1 MTARTLRSATRSSCH
16 GAARRSGRGRRAL
29 ATVAVM
35 TALGTTLSEATS
47 KALLREFGVPI
58 ADEREVADATSAA
71 AAASAVGFPVVVKL
85 CGDAIAHKTERGL
98 VKLRLADASAV
109 TAAAQELLGKATAA
123 DGPVSLL
130 VAPMISGNRE
140 LIAGIVRDP
149 QFGAN
154 VMLGVGGVLAEAV
167 ADVVFRPVPISAA
180 DAGEMIDGLAT
191 QRLLGEFRGEA
202 AVDRG
207 ALAQVLLGLSALA
220 AARPDVASV
229 DVNPLIVRAD
239 GAPIAVDA
247 LVEIGEPGGAAAG
260 GHRPRPSDAHFR
272 ALFEPRG
279 VLVAGA
285 STHPGKFGFVSLHNI
300 LASGYAGAVFGTN
313 LQGEEVLGIRTVAD
327 VAALPDGAI
336 DLVFVC
342 TPAGANPALLRAC
355 AAKGIKAAFLT
366 SAGYGEA
373 GDVGRRAEAELVALA
388 DELGILLAGP
398 NGQGVVS
405 TPASLCA
412 QIVAPYPPAGRIAVA
427 SQSGNFISSFLNYA
441 RQTGV
446 GISRAVSAGNAAAV
460 TPADYLDWYADDDAT
475 AVSLAYVEGIV
486 DGRSLLERFTSVAA
500 RKPLVVVKG
509 GASDVGARA
518 AASHTG
524 ALAADDKVFDGACR
538 QAGVTRAA
546 TVEEAFEAAATFA
559 TQPLPKGPNTIVLTT
574 AGGWGVVTSDAIARD
589 GRLQLMALPDDLR
602 AQIDTKLPPRWS
614 RNNPV
619 DCAGGEVRDT
629 IPEVMELIAAHP
641 DVHAIVYLG
650 LGIQSNQAR
659 LMREG
664 RFYPD
669 HGLERIVAYH
679 ERQDERFAEAAH
691 ELSLRYGKPILTA
704 TELAVADP
712 DNAGPRAVRA
722 TGRLCYASGN
732 RAVTALGHLWQY
744 AQFRERRGLAGED
757 RR

>member
-1 MTARTLRSATRSSCH
+1 MA
-16 GAARRSGRGRRAL
+16 GAGH
-29 ATVAVM
+29 
-35 TALGTTLSEATS
+35 TLSEAAS
-47 KALLREFGVPI
+47 KALLREYGVPM
-58 ADEREVADATSAA
+58 AAEREVESVDGAVAA
-71 AAASAVGFPVVVKL
+71 AAELGHPVVVKL

-98 VKLRLADASAV
+98 VRLKLADADAV
-109 TAAAQELLGKATAA
+109 RAAATDLLAAATPD
-123 DGPVSLL
+123 DGPVTLL
-130 VAPMISGNRE
+130 VAPMVAGSRE
-140 LIAGIVRDP
+140 LIAGLVRDP
-149 QFGAN
+149 QFGPS

-167 ADVVFRPVPISAA
+167 ADVVFRPVPLSPV
-180 DAGEMIDGLAT
+180 DAEDMVASLAT
-191 QRLLGEFRGEA
+191 QKLLGEFRGEA
-202 AVDRG
+202 PVDRA
-207 ALAQVLLGLSALA
+207 ALVAVLLGLSAA
-220 AARPDVASV
+220 ALARPDIASI
-229 DVNPLIVRAD
+229 DVNPLIVGRD
-239 GAPIAVDA
+239 GTPVAVDA
-247 LVEIGEPGGAAAG
+247 LVEIAHSSEAHDGELV
-260 GHRPRPSDAHFR
+260 RRSRPSDEQFR

-279 VLVAGA
+279 VVVAGA

-300 LASGYAGAVFGTN
+300 LASGYGGAVFGTN

-327 VAALPDGAI
+327 IDDLPDGEI

-342 TPAGANPALLRAC
+342 TPASANPDLLRAC
-355 AAKGIKAAFLT
+355 ARKGIRAAFLT

-373 GDVGRRAEAELVALA
+373 GDEGRRAEAELVALA
-388 DELGILLAGP
+388 DDLGVLLAGP

-427 SQSGNFISSFLNYA
+427 SQSGNFVSSFLNYA

-460 TPADYLDWYADDDAT
+460 TPADYLDWYADDPQT

-486 DGRSLLERFTSVAA
+486 DGRGLLERFASVAR

-509 GASDVGARA
+509 GATEAGAKA

-524 ALAADDKVFDGACR
+524 ALAANDKIFDGVCR
-538 QAGVTRAA
+538 QTGVTRAA

-559 TQPLPKGPNTIVLTT
+559 TQPLPAGPNVVVLTT
-574 AGGWGVVTSDAIARD
+574 AGGWGVVTSDAVHRD
-589 GRLQLMALPDDLR
+589 GGLRLISLPDDLR

-641 DVHAIVYLG
+641 DVHSVIYLG
-650 LGIQSNQAR
+650 IGIQSNQAR

-664 RFYPD
+664 SFYPD

-679 ERQDERFAEAAH
+679 ERQDERFAQAAD
-691 ELSLRYGKPILTA
+691 ELSRRYSKPILTA

-712 DNAGPRAVRA
+712 SNPGPAAVRA

-732 RAVTALGHLWQY
+732 RAVTALGHLVRY
-744 AQFRERRGLAGED
+744 AEFRRRHGIG
-757 RR
+757 